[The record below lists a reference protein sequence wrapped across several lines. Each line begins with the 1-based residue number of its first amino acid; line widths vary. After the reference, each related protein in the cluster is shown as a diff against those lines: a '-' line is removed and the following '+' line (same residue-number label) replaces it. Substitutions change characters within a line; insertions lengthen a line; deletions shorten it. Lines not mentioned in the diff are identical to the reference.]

1 MKKII
6 ATIAIFAITVF
17 AGCNSYGS
25 GNWKTTDCYHNG
37 TSEHWNSYNSG
48 NFTNTTYSNS
58 NGVRGNSNQ
67 YNYGNGNYDR
77 TYTNNQGYRSTTT
90 KLGNTYYFNDNQG
103 NRRTTTCYGG
113 YCTCTG
119 NACK

>member
-6 ATIAIFAITVF
+6 ATVAIFAITVF
-17 AGCNSYGS
+17 AGCNSYDS

-58 NGVRGNSNQ
+58 NGVHGNSNQ

-90 KLGNTYYFNDNQG
+90 KVGNTYYFNDNQG